1 MSSRPS
7 VLQREKT
14 GQGKF
19 LVPKIFDA
27 WMQTSVTFIL
37 KFSFEFLIFFAQA
50 EIKKYWKL
58 LA

>member
-50 EIKKYWKL
+50 EIKKY
-58 LA
+58 